1 MLAAKIEI
9 WIPRVRA
16 ASMSPAAG
24 AGGDGKLYGFR
35 GTDGKLLAA
44 VVGGAAPI
52 RAFETILS
60 ANGRLYVA
68 AQGAIYAFA
77 Y

>member
-24 AGGDGKLYGFR
+24 AGG
-35 GTDGKLLAA
+35 DGKLLAA